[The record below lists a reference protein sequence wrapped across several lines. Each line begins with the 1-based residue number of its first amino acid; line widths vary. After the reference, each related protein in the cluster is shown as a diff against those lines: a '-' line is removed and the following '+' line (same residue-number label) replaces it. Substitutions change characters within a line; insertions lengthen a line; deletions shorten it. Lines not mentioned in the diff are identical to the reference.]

1 MAEAFGSTCHG
12 AGRNLSRHA
21 AIRALAGVDVAA
33 ELARQG
39 ILVRAE
45 RRDLLAE
52 EASLAY
58 KDVDAVVSTARARPG
73 LVRRWRGSGR
83 WRSSRG
89 ERGTRAEPRRRVARP
104 DRSFGSGRARRACH
118 PRGRRSS

>member
-1 MAEAFGSTCHG
+1 MTEAFGSACHG

-33 ELARQG
+33 ELGRQG

-58 KDVDAVVSTARARPG
+58 KDVEAVVSTAERAG
-73 LVRRWRGSGR
+73 LVRS
-83 WRSSRG
+83 
-89 ERGTRAEPRRRVARP
+89 VARLRP
-104 DRSFGSGRARRACH
+104 LAVIKG
-118 PRGRRSS
+118 